1 MMHTVIFKPMKD
13 LLQCTCTVDPL
24 GRLSQTAHG
33 LFSGPAPRRSTHWFD
48 ATSAIR
54 SIAIFALAII
64 AVTGI
69 SAQQPTPA
77 PPQSKSILITGGTV
91 HTGDGRV
98 IDEGA
103 VGFRDGRIDF
113 VGFNYG
119 VKATY
124 DTVINVVGQHV
135 YPGFIGPNTTLGL
148 AEVEA
153 VRASVD
159 HSDIGKMEPELRSL
173 IAYNTASNVVPTV
186 RSNGVLIAQVVPRGM
201 TISGTSSIVQ
211 LDAWDWEAAAV
222 RADDGIHLNWPSAYD
237 RRGWWAE
244 PDETDKAKKD
254 ERAERIAELRDF
266 LRKAK
271 AYSTVAAPQK
281 IDLRMEAMRGI
292 FDGRKTL
299 FVHANA
305 AREITEAVQFAKAEG
320 VKRTVIVGGYDAWRV
335 ADLLRENKVDVILNR
350 LHSLPMRPE
359 DDIDLPYRL
368 PALLK
373 ERGVR
378 FCLDRAG
385 DMEAMGLRNLPFQAG
400 TAMAYGLTAE
410 DALRSITLDAAA
422 ILGIDDRLGSLTVGK
437 DATLIVSQGDAL
449 DIRTNAITHAFIQG
463 RSIVLD
469 DHQKQLYRQYKE
481 RLEKAQ

>member
-1 MMHTVIFKPMKD
+1 MISEKKDTNMMHTVIFNSM
-13 LLQCTCTVDPL
+13 QVSHSTSGTVDPP
-24 GRLSQTAHG
+24 GRLTTISMG
-33 LFSGPAPRRSTHWFD
+33 MIS
-48 ATSAIR
+48 R
-54 SIAIFALAII
+54 SIAVFALAII
-64 AVTGI
+64 ATTI

-91 HTGDGRV
+91 HVGDGKV

-119 VKATY
+119 AKAAY
-124 DTVINVVGQHV
+124 DTVINVAGQHV

-148 AEVEA
+148 AEIEA

-159 HSDIGKMEPELRSL
+159 RADIGKMEPELRTL
-173 IAYNTASNVVPTV
+173 VAYNSASVVIPTI

-211 LDAWDWEAAAV
+211 LDAWDWEEAAV
-222 RADDGIHLNWPSAYD
+222 RADDGVHLNWPTAYD

-244 PDETDKAKKD
+244 PDETEQGKKD
-254 ERAERIAELRDF
+254 ERAEKIQEVRDF
-266 LRKAK
+266 IRKAK
-271 AYSTVAAPQK
+271 AYSSVAAPQK
-281 IDLRMEAMRGI
+281 VDLRMEAMRGI
-292 FDGRKTL
+292 FDGKKTL

-320 VKRTVIVGGYDAWRV
+320 VKRIVIVGGYDAWRV
-335 ADLLRENKVDVILNR
+335 ADLLRDNKVDVILRR
-350 LHSLPMRPE
+350 LHSLPLRPE
-359 DDIDLPYRL
+359 DDVDLPYRM

-373 ERGVR
+373 EKGVR

-400 TAMAYGLTAE
+400 TAIAYGLSPE
-410 DALRSITLDAAA
+410 DALRAITLDAAA
-422 ILGIDDRLGSLTVGK
+422 ILGIDNRLGSLVVGK

-449 DIRTNAITHAFIQG
+449 DMRTNAITHAFIQG
-463 RSIVLD
+463 RNILLD
-469 DHQKQLYRQYKE
+469 DHHKRLYQQYKE

>member
-1 MMHTVIFKPMKD
+1 MEMMVCKVMVTSNNGTRF
-13 LLQCTCTVDPL
+13 VDPVL
-24 GRLSQTAHG
+24 RRSLGEGGMGRLHSAYRAMAFLTVTAI
-33 LFSGPAPRRSTHWFD
+33 A
-48 ATSAIR
+48 AI
-54 SIAIFALAII
+54 SP
-64 AVTGI
+64 
-69 SAQQPTPA
+69 AQQPTPA
-77 PPQSKSILITGGTV
+77 PPQTKSILITGGTV

-119 VKATY
+119 AKAAY
-124 DTVINVVGQHV
+124 DTVINVAGQHV
-135 YPGFIGPNTTLGL
+135 YPGFIGANSTLGL
-148 AEVEA
+148 AEIEA

-159 HSDIGKMEPELRSL
+159 RADIGKLEPELRTL
-173 IAYNTASNVVPTV
+173 IAYNSASVVIPTV

-211 LDAWDWEAAAV
+211 LDAWDWEEATV
-222 RADDGIHLNWPSAYD
+222 RADDGIHLNWPTAYD

-244 PDETDKAKKD
+244 PDETEQSKKD
-254 ERAERIAELRDF
+254 ERAEKIQELRDF
-266 LRKAK
+266 FRRAK
-271 AYSTVAAPQK
+271 AYAAVAMPEK

-292 FDGRKTL
+292 FNAKKTL

-335 ADLLRENKVDVILNR
+335 ADLLRENKVDVILHR
-350 LHSLPMRPE
+350 LHSLPLRPE

-385 DMEAMGLRNLPFQAG
+385 DMEAMGLRNLPFLAG
-400 TAMAYGLTAE
+400 TTIAYGLSPE
-410 DALRSITLDAAA
+410 DALRAITLDAAA
-422 ILGIDDRLGSLTVGK
+422 ILGIENRLGSLAVGK

-449 DIRTNAITHAFIQG
+449 DMRTNAITHAYIQG
-463 RSIVLD
+463 RNILLD
-469 DHQKQLYRQYKE
+469 DHHKQLYRQYKE
-481 RLEKAQ
+481 RLENRQ